1 MDRRPSSG
9 VAGPDVPGWR
19 NEDTRMEEKVMERR
33 SLLAGTLAL
42 IGSMLLMAGT
52 ASAHST
58 AVPAGEK
65 AEAANCKIYTLPG
78 LMRQGEFGNVGSV
91 GDIVTVECNP
101 AVFPGGTVVELSDA
115 QLQSRCLGLTGG
127 KELFHGIFWANPN
140 EFSLGIPRG
149 EIGNSIKVELDGD
162 GNVNVGLIAGPN
174 CAVGGTVISGHTE
187 VGKGNTTVES
197 FAAGFA
203 VEPAKPSPEGAVV
216 RTAPEPIAPEGT
228 QVEDEE
234 SSSVAALI
242 QAEFNSTEAKV
253 RVAAPELFSRCEV
266 APEGEPE
273 AKVIWLRPDFTGEPA
288 ADGKELAGGVAIE
301 PGGKEALKTD
311 NDGNAFVI
319 ALGAESCK
327 PGKSYFEV
335 DEEASPFNTEEPGF
349 TILPPQPTE
358 F

>member
-1 MDRRPSSG
+1 
-9 VAGPDVPGWR
+9 
-19 NEDTRMEEKVMERR
+19 MEEKVMERR
-33 SLLAGTLAL
+33 SLMAGTLAL

-91 GDIVTVECNP
+91 GDIVNVECNP

-127 KELFHGIFWANPN
+127 KEFFHGVGWVNPN
-140 EFSLGIPRG
+140 EFSKGTPAIAV
-149 EIGNSIKVELDGD
+149 GNSIKVELDGD
-162 GNVNVGLIAGPN
+162 GNVNVALIAGPN

-203 VEPAKPSPEGAVV
+203 VEPAKPSPEGA
-216 RTAPEPIAPEGT
+216 TLMPKE

-234 SSSVAALI
+234 SSSVATLL
-242 QAEFNSTEAKV
+242 QVEFPSSEAKV

-266 APEGEPE
+266 APFGLPE
-273 AKVIWLRPDFTGEPA
+273 AKVIWVRPDFTGIPVGI
-288 ADGKELAGGVAIE
+288 GKELAGGIAVEA
-301 PGGKEALKTD
+301 GGQEALKTD

-335 DEEASPFNTEEPGF
+335 DEEASPFTTEEPSF